1 MKLKLICDDL
11 ELSGAD
17 GLEQSQYDQAYEIA
31 NLSGIRISGDKELS
45 IVALHGDDVVGAV
58 WSSFEPDHDYEEEV
72 FRYDFDVAVRPDIR
86 STGLVSKK
94 IGPRLIKA
102 ALEEYNS
109 LSSEFQRSYI
119 RVWVVNP
126 KLAKYLE
133 NNFGFESDGEWSQSN
148 PFMEYHG

>member
-31 NLSGIRISGDKELS
+31 NLSGIRISRDKELS
-45 IVALHGDDVVGAV
+45 IV
-58 WSSFEPDHDYEEEV
+58 
-72 FRYDFDVAVRPDIR
+72 
-86 STGLVSKK
+86 
-94 IGPRLIKA
+94 A